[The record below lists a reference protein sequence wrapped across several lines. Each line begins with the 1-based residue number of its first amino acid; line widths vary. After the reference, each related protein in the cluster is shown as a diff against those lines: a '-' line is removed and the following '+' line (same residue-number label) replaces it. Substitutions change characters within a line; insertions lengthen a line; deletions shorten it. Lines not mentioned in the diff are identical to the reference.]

1 MNGATSEANH
11 FLYPYGLSQAKTFSQ
26 ASSTHNTS
34 MYNTI
39 VDYTALLEST
49 CGEIYIYIDVMMVE
63 DSARTLAGR

>member
-26 ASSTHNTS
+26 SCTHNTS

-49 CGEIYIYIDVMMVE
+49 CGEIYIYIDVMKVE